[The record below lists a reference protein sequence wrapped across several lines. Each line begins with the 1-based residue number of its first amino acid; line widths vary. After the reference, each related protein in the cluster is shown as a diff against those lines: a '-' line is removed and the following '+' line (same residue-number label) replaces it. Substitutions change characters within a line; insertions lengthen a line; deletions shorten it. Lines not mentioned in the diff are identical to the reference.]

1 VRQALLLVLVIALLS
16 TGCGGSDVSPLAT
29 PAATAKRSDS
39 SPPSSRPVGSDT
51 TPGSTASPSSD
62 TASPEVPSAL
72 PTAYPS
78 DVPAAE
84 VPVDALVP
92 AGAEVTGTWYAST
105 SGGDAIVVAWLV
117 PGTDP
122 LRLARGLAVWRRFPD
137 APSWRPVFG
146 FVRRKTSG
154 VLGIE
159 ALTAD
164 VTGDGSEDAL
174 VFESTG
180 GSGGCGTYRVLD
192 LAVAVQVFARE
203 TCDTRVDPSRDPV
216 GLTVTEAVFHDGDAH
231 CCPSATRRSVLTYA
245 GSSGWQVASTSTT
258 PN

>member
-1 VRQALLLVLVIALLS
+1 MIALLS
-16 TGCGGSDVSPLAT
+16 PGCGGSDVAPSAT
-29 PAATAKRSDS
+29 PAATAKRSHS
-39 SPPSSRPVGSDT
+39 SAASSRPASSSI
-51 TPGSTASPSSD
+51 TPGTTASSSSD
-62 TASPEVPSAL
+62 AASPEISSAL
-72 PTAYPS
+72 PSAYPN
-78 DVPAAE
+78 DVPAAD
-84 VPVDALVP
+84 VPADALVP

-105 SGGDAIVVAWLV
+105 SAGDAIVVAWLV

-122 LRLARGLAVWRRFPD
+122 LRLARGLAVWHRFPD
-137 APSWRPVFG
+137 APPWRPVFG
-146 FVRRKTSG
+146 SVLRRTSG

-174 VFESTG
+174 VFESIG

-192 LAVAVQVFARE
+192 LAVAAQVFARD

-216 GLTVTEAVFHDGDAH
+216 GLTITEAVFHDGDAH
-231 CCPSATRRSVLTYA
+231 CCPTATRVSVLTYA
-245 GSSGWQVASTSTT
+245 GSNGWRVASTRTT